1 MRLTEDFKIQIIL
14 GVILII
20 ISALTICLRM
30 LTKKQLH
37 LIGVEKKI
45 AKKAKRIIQYFS
57 PDFSMDSYTINLIVD
72 EKTLLIQVFADKTII
87 YCKETGQTYLIES
100 TDEKEIETS
109 LEDIRKDIF
118 NIPQTLLA
126 EEEIKNMEEIKNKIE
141 ELND

>member
-1 MRLTEDFKIQIIL
+1 MKTQIIL

-20 ISALTICLRM
+20 VSLFAICLHM

-45 AKKAKRIIQYFS
+45 AKKAKKVIQYFS

-72 EKTLLIQVFADKTII
+72 EKTLLIQVLADKIII
-87 YCKETGQTYLIES
+87 YCKETNQTYLIES
-100 TDEKEIETS
+100 TNEKEIESS

-118 NIPQTLLA
+118 NIPQTLLT
-126 EEEIKNMEEIKNKIE
+126 EEEIKNMEEIKSIIE
-141 ELND
+141 EIND